1 MPEDSLREIIGLA
14 KKSKWIQIKKFVKLI
29 IEKTLKKEA
38 GYNLTALDVS
48 INGKNKSKYST
59 LIKNKENIKEI
70 DKISDFSHLSLYQT
84 TQSSNNLIDLSKING
99 TIIVLAKYLG
109 PLVENHQVFD
119 FSVHLD
125 TIDEPFFTIGSG
137 RKINGSEILEIIN
150 KNTKPIIKTKKEILK
165 KKSKQVKDPEINNLE
180 AFVFEKLTNKKAI
193 WNGSETNSFQ
203 NWKAKIKNKYRI
215 ETGKITYYKEK
226 PTKQFS
232 LYLENLINKRPI
244 KNTKPIIKTKKDI
257 LKKKSK
263 QVKDPKINN
272 LEAFVFEKLTN
283 KKAIWNGSETKFYQN
298 WKTKIKN
305 KYRIETGKIIYYKGK
320 PTKQFSLYLENLI
333 NKRPIKNTKP
343 ISKTKKDILKKKSKQ
358 VKDPEITNLEA
369 FVFEKLTN
377 KKAIW
382 SGSETKFFQNWK
394 IKIKNKYQIETG
406 KIVYY
411 KGKPTK
417 QFSLYL
423 ENLINNKKKPI
434 KNKKLIKK
442 FDKNASNSKKQSKE
456 ALEKKIFK
464 TLTGKNAIWN
474 ESETKNFKDWK
485 NRLYKKYGKDTG
497 RSPYYKGNL
506 TQSYKKYLKNLIKS
520 N

>member
-1 MPEDSLREIIGLA
+1 MPEESLREIIGLA
-14 KKSKWIQIKKFVKLI
+14 KKSRWIQIKKFIKFI
-29 IEKTLKKEA
+29 IEKTLKNEA

-48 INGKNKSKYST
+48 INGKNKSKYSS

-109 PLVENHQVFD
+109 PLVEDHQVFD
-119 FSVHLD
+119 FSIHLD
-125 TIDEPFFTIGSG
+125 TIDEPFFTVGSG

-150 KNTKPIIKTKKEILK
+150 KNTKPI
-165 KKSKQVKDPEINNLE
+165 S
-180 AFVFEKLTNKKAI
+180 
-193 WNGSETNSFQ
+193 
-203 NWKAKIKNKYRI
+203 
-215 ETGKITYYKEK
+215 
-226 PTKQFS
+226 
-232 LYLENLINKRPI
+232 
-244 KNTKPIIKTKKDI
+244 KTKKDI

-283 KKAIWNGSETKFYQN
+283 KKAIWNGSETKFFQN

-305 KYRIETGKIIYYKGK
+305 KYRIETGKIVYYKGK

-382 SGSETKFFQNWK
+382 NGSETKFFQNWK

-497 RSPYYKGNL
+497 RNAYYKGNL